1 MNITVKP
8 RPQVLAEFN
17 RFCSG
22 LADQHHEGMPGVD
35 KLIDAGLVEQV
46 PGDSGYRLT
55 STGEALRAAEE
66 E

>member
-17 RFCSG
+17 RFCDG
-22 LADQHHEGMPGVD
+22 LKEQHREGIPGIE
-35 KLIDAGLVEQV
+35 KLIDAGLVEQA
-46 PGDSGYRLT
+46 PGNAGYRLT
-55 STGEALRAAEE
+55 SSGEALRAAEE